1 MGSNQMDTYS
11 YPKHVRLKDG
21 TELIIRPLRKNDE
34 KDLYNY
40 FLKLPPK
47 EVARLKH
54 DVTDPEIISKWI
66 YDLDYDV
73 VFPLVA
79 MDNDRIVANGTLK
92 FNTIGW
98 RKHQG
103 EIRATVDPE
112 YRKKGISTFLIEN
125 MIEIAKSMGLEQLT
139 AELAPTLDEAYFL
152 FEKMGFKE
160 AAVLKNFIKEQE
172 GTYED
177 LVVMIMDLN
186 KS

>member
-1 MGSNQMDTYS
+1 MDTYS
-11 YPKHVRLKDG
+11 YPKQVRLTDG
-21 TELIIRPLRKNDE
+21 TELSIRPLRKEDE
-34 KDLYNY
+34 KVLHNY
-40 FLKLPPK
+40 FLRLPPK

-54 DVTDPEIISKWI
+54 DITDPYIISKWI

-92 FNTIGW
+92 FNMVGW

-112 YRKKGISTFLIEN
+112 YREKGLSTVLIKN
-125 MIEIAKSMGLEQLT
+125 MIDIAKSMGLEQLT

-160 AAVLKNFIKEQE
+160 AAVLKNFIKDQE

-177 LVVMIMDLN
+177 LVVMILDLN
-186 KS
+186 ES

>member
-1 MGSNQMDTYS
+1 MNNYS

-21 TELIIRPLRKNDE
+21 TELLMRPLRKEDE
-34 KDLYNY
+34 KLLHNY
-40 FLKLPPK
+40 FLSLPPK

-54 DVTDPEIISKWI
+54 DVTDPYIISKWI

-92 FNTIGW
+92 FNMVGW

-112 YRKKGISTFLIEN
+112 YREKGLSTALIKN
-125 MIEIAKSMGLEQLT
+125 MIDIAKSMGLEQLT

-160 AAVLKNFIKEQE
+160 AAVLKNFIKDQE

-177 LVVMIMDLN
+177 LVVMILDLN
-186 KS
+186 ES